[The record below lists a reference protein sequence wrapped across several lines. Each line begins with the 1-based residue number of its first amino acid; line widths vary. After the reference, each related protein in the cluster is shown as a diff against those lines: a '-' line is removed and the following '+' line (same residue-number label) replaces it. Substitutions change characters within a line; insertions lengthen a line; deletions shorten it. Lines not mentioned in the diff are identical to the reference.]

1 MNQTQILS
9 PGPTMNSAPE
19 LVAEASSLTI
29 ADYQLQERI
38 GMGGFGEVWRAI
50 GPGGFA
56 KAVKILF
63 GSVSGPQAETELNSL
78 HRIRDLRHPF
88 LLSIDR
94 IEIAGGRVVIV
105 TELADRSLERRFAE
119 AVEQGQ
125 RGIPRDELLGYLR
138 DAADAL
144 DFMSEQHGLQ
154 HLDIKPENL
163 FLQGSHV
170 KVGDF
175 GLTKHLASCGQ
186 SLVTGFTPLYAA
198 PELFDG
204 RADRATDQYSLAI
217 VYQMMLTG
225 AAPFNGRTPAQLTS
239 QHLKSPPDLSG
250 LHPSDRAVVA
260 RALSKNP
267 RSRFAGCR
275 QFVDELLKRRFG
287 APALRRDGDP
297 ADPDPP
303 KSLTAIV
310 DATAVGRNDSQLL
323 PPATPR
329 RPVSVTGFPLVMRP
343 TVFVGLG
350 GMGSKVVELL
360 QQKCQ
365 ALYPDAALPSLQFLC
380 IDTDPEASAR
390 ATAERTADNRFP
402 TTIAIPLRTSH
413 EYRKRSADHLN
424 WLSRRWL
431 FNIPRSGRVEG
442 LRPLGRLAFV
452 DHQEEIRER
461 LRLCLQSATQ
471 AASVRTTAEETN
483 LPFTAEELDV
493 VLIGSTSGGTG
504 SGSLIDAAWLVRSLR
519 NEKQLP
525 RTRVASVML
534 HGTAPGRQ
542 TADMQDANTISFL
555 KELNYFCLPGV
566 QCPVNARRSGHAES
580 ALPFDDAWLLH
591 LGDELSGSEFH
602 KALESVADYLELR
615 TLSPARREM
624 DVWREPGAN
633 GKCQEHELFLRTF
646 GLAKVSEDAWGAAHT
661 QATHL
666 CRGIICRWLSAGQD
680 DALPGALAHT
690 ANEVSQLV
698 NNLAISSEGVI
709 QLVPKLLNAERSRRL
724 NEYASGVISR
734 LAQESVG
741 EPNTIGQITELIT
754 RDMAAGASVRSEITV
769 IVDEVRRDLASGL
782 SRAVSQIEKH
792 IQQCLDGGGRLQAA
806 ERSLAALLRSADNAI
821 TAGAAQ
827 KNDLEHIFAELFST
841 FSFGEADVADSALRA
856 FNRQYCMLLACQLTC
871 QCVSVHMKSLR
882 ESLQRLRDEKL
893 SALRIRVKLLSGG
906 FETSPMSG
914 TPLSDLLP
922 AAFDE
927 FLVSQGRFRLSL
939 LQHQDVRPTD
949 TSTLTSDAA
958 NFLLMTVSHGAS
970 STAGAADRSVS
981 TTFPGNARPPLR
993 NVGGGQRV
1001 VAAVP
1006 QGISPETWLAQLQ
1019 NEFGQCVSV
1028 VSMNRED
1035 ICVFCETEGIAISAV
1050 IDSFSHLKPKVVELA
1065 GRLHSRQD
1073 IPW

>member
-1 MNQTQILS
+1 MCQTQALS
-9 PGPTMNSAPE
+9 TVPAANSGQGLLA
-19 LVAEASSLTI
+19 ADSSLEI
-29 ADYQLQERI
+29 AGYHLQERI

-56 KAVKILF
+56 KAIKILF
-63 GSVSGPQAETELNSL
+63 GSISGPQAETELKSL

-105 TELADRSLERRFAE
+105 TELADRSLERRFVE

-175 GLTKHLASCGQ
+175 GLTKHLASCNQ
-186 SLVTGFTPLYAA
+186 SMVTGFTPLYAA

-225 AAPFNGRTPAQLTS
+225 EAPFNGRTPAQLTS

-287 APALRRDGDP
+287 APAPRRDADP
-297 ADPDPP
+297 ADADRP
-303 KSLTAIV
+303 KSLTVIV
-310 DATAVGRNDSQLL
+310 DATAVGRSDSQLL

-329 RPVSVTGFPLVMRP
+329 RPVTVTGFPLVMRP

-365 ALYPDAALPSLQFLC
+365 ALYPDAVLPSLQFLC
-380 IDTDPEASAR
+380 IDTDPEACAR
-390 ATAERTADNRFP
+390 ATSERTADNRFP

-413 EYRKRSADHLN
+413 EYRKRSEDHLN

-452 DHQEEIRER
+452 DHQHEIREG
-461 LRLCLQSATQ
+461 LRLCLQSASQ
-471 AASVRTTAEETN
+471 AASVRRTAEETH

-534 HGTAPGRQ
+534 HGTALGRQ
-542 TADMQDANTISFL
+542 SADMQDANTISFL

-566 QCPVNARRSGHAES
+566 QCPVNARQSGQAES

-602 KALESVADYLELR
+602 SALERVADYLELR
-615 TLSPARREM
+615 TLSPARQEM

-633 GKCQEHELFLRTF
+633 DHGQEHELLLHTF
-646 GLAKVSEDAWGAAHT
+646 GLAKVRQDAWGAAHT

-666 CRGIICRWLSAGQD
+666 CQGITHRWLSAGQD
-680 DALPGALAHT
+680 EALLGALAHT
-690 ANEVSQLV
+690 ASEVSELV
-698 NNLAISSEGVI
+698 INLAISSEGVI
-709 QLVPKLLNAERSRRL
+709 QRVPKLLNAERTRRL
-724 NEYASGVISR
+724 DEYASSVRAR
-734 LAQESVG
+734 LVQESAG
-741 EPNTIGQITELIT
+741 EPNTIGQITELIN
-754 RDMAAGASVRSEITV
+754 RDMAAGASVRSAITV
-769 IVDEVRRDLASGL
+769 IMDEVRQDLASGL

-806 ERSLAALLRSADNAI
+806 ERSLAVLLRSADDAI
-821 TAGAAQ
+821 AAGAAQ
-827 KNDLEHIFAELFST
+827 KHDLEFVFAELCST
-841 FSFGEADVADSALRA
+841 FSCSGADVADSALRA
-856 FNRQYCMLLACQLTC
+856 FSRQYCMLLACQLTC
-871 QCVSVHMKSLR
+871 QCVSVQMKSLC
-882 ESLQRLRDEKL
+882 ESLQRLRDKKL
-893 SALRIRVKLLSGG
+893 SALRMRVNSLSDDS
-906 FETSPMSG
+906 SPTLMAG
-914 TPLSDLLP
+914 TPLPDLTL

-958 NFLLMTVSHGAS
+958 NFLLLTVSHGAS
-970 STAGAADRSVS
+970 RSAETSDRSVS
-981 TTFPGNARPPLR
+981 SAFPGNSRPLLR

-1001 VAAVP
+1001 VAVVP
-1006 QGISPETWLAQLQ
+1006 EGMAPETWLAQLQ
-1019 NEFGQCVSV
+1019 NEFGHCVSV
-1028 VSMNRED
+1028 VPMKRQD
-1035 ICVFCETEGIAISAV
+1035 ICVFCETEGIAISTAM
-1050 IDSFSHLKPKVVELA
+1050 DSLSHLKPKIVELA